1 MSMGLR
7 NQTSSQKES
16 SNTRKKLSLSFSFFS
31 FLFSFRS
38 LRGEDDKKV
47 DDILL
52 EMVWLLS
59 VFLFVKLL

>member
-31 FLFSFRS
+31 FLFSFLS

-52 EMVWLLS
+52 EMVWLFS